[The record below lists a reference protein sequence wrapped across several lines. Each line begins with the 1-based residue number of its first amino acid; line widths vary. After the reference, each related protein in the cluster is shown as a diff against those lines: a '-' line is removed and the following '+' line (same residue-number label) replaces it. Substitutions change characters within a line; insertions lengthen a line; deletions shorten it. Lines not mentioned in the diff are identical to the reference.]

1 MVCVAGLEAFAQA
14 SAQTPVQTPAQS
26 PVENAAATRITAVT
40 APADAARVVQFLDQ
54 TIAWYQ
60 QFGVQEQLVS
70 SANDDVYVSAD
81 RQMANEVVRLAFQYA
96 RAQAESARPAA
107 VSPQP
112 APELGAE
119 PSTYQALMRQ
129 EVEAQKDE
137 NQVVSEVGDLQKKI
151 ATASRKQKQALE
163 AQLAETQAEV
173 DLAKA
178 RVDAIQDMT
187 RFLSGAS
194 TGAAGLSAQIDALES
209 TLPPNLR
216 DATRGGSANEN
227 VSGGTSVSPQQ
238 QATRGTSTAAITN
251 AAGSGL
257 WERASNLFGI
267 WGKLRSISAALQ
279 QTQELARSAQDIRNP
294 LVTDLRELTQRGD
307 QLAHQ
312 ADVANTSTL
321 EQEKQQLDVVT
332 RQFKQLTGSATPLAQ
347 AGLLLDLYQKNLAN
361 WRASVVSEFRT
372 QSRGFAARLIFLG
385 AIIALVLGASELWR
399 RAIRRYV
406 RDTRRRW
413 QLHWVRKFVV
423 WGAIAAIVTL
433 SLVSQIASMATFA
446 GLITAGVAVSLQ
458 NVIQSIVGYFFL
470 IGKYGIRTGDR
481 VMIGGVSGKVI
492 DVGLVRI
499 HLMEMG
505 GAGADTPT
513 GRVVAFSNSI
523 VFQATPGVFKQIP
536 GTSFAWHEIALT
548 LPAGMNFSTAREQLM
563 SAVETGL
570 ADFKDEIAKQHSAI
584 EVAFEAGPETGLHPT
599 VQLKFTS
606 AGLEALVRYPVAL
619 HRAMEID
626 ERVTRAI
633 LSDFDVSHT
642 GNPALQLKTATT
654 D

>member
-1 MVCVAGLEAFAQA
+1 SHIGCLISTGSKRVERSRRLHSAGVVFCILTNHDDDDATKWYQRVPTKPLLASPDGPPLRWGVPEKFATRGNFTARRLVTPRRAQQSRNFSSPVPSVLFSYNRFARLRAQLPVIAFLSAAMVCVAGLEAFAQA

-112 APELGAE
+112 APQLGAE

-332 RQFKQLTGSATPLAQ
+332 RQFKQLTGS
-347 AGLLLDLYQKNLAN
+347 
-361 WRASVVSEFRT
+361 
-372 QSRGFAARLIFLG
+372 
-385 AIIALVLGASELWR
+385 
-399 RAIRRYV
+399 
-406 RDTRRRW
+406 
-413 QLHWVRKFVV
+413 
-423 WGAIAAIVTL
+423 
-433 SLVSQIASMATFA
+433 
-446 GLITAGVAVSLQ
+446 
-458 NVIQSIVGYFFL
+458 
-470 IGKYGIRTGDR
+470 
-481 VMIGGVSGKVI
+481 
-492 DVGLVRI
+492 
-499 HLMEMG
+499 
-505 GAGADTPT
+505 
-513 GRVVAFSNSI
+513 
-523 VFQATPGVFKQIP
+523 
-536 GTSFAWHEIALT
+536 
-548 LPAGMNFSTAREQLM
+548 
-563 SAVETGL
+563 
-570 ADFKDEIAKQHSAI
+570 
-584 EVAFEAGPETGLHPT
+584 
-599 VQLKFTS
+599 
-606 AGLEALVRYPVAL
+606 
-619 HRAMEID
+619 
-626 ERVTRAI
+626 
-633 LSDFDVSHT
+633 
-642 GNPALQLKTATT
+642 
-654 D
+654 